1 MQLSLIDEVPEFTK
15 TYFIDVYAEALY
27 DVKADKMKLKTING
41 QQVPEDIKIAIPSK
55 FITKYPEGTI
65 YKVDT
70 RLVNKKGKRPYFIA
84 KNSKS
89 VQRAIEFFEYNLKVQ
104 KGFDYYLRK

>member
-15 TYFIDVYAEALY
+15 SYFIDVYAEAMY

-41 QQVPEDIKIAIPSK
+41 QQVPEDLKVAIPSK
-55 FITKYPEGTI
+55 FIAKYPEGTI

-70 RLVNKKGKRPYFIA
+70 KLVNKKGKRPYFIA
-84 KNSKS
+84 KNSKA
-89 VQRAIEFFEYNLKVQ
+89 VQRAIEYFDYNLKVQ
-104 KGFDYYLRK
+104 YGFDYFLRK

>member
-1 MQLSLIDEVPEFTK
+1 
-15 TYFIDVYAEALY
+15 
-27 DVKADKMKLKTING
+27 MKLKTING

-89 VQRAIEFFEYNLKVQ
+89 VQRAIEYFDYNLKVQ
-104 KGFDYYLRK
+104 NGFDYYLRK